1 MTFDQ
6 WLSLGIWLSAAT
18 SVALLAVGLQVPVRL
33 GWRDDLAKLTLANR
47 RLMWGY
53 ATFVALT
60 FVGFGVVT
68 ALLHGQMLA
77 GDHEAGVVATLM
89 AIWWTARIAHDGIS
103 LRHAPW
109 PSGAQ
114 YVAAHALLLV
124 GFMGMAAVYWTVS
137 IRALAR

>member
-6 WLSLGIWLSAAT
+6 WLSLGIRLSAAT
-18 SVALLAVGLQVPVRL
+18 SLSLLLVGLQVPGRL
-33 GWRDDLAKLTLANR
+33 GWREDLAKLTDPNR

-68 ALLHGQMLA
+68 VVLHDPMLA
-77 GDHEAGVVATLM
+77 GDREAGVIAGLM
-89 AIWWTARIAHDGIS
+89 AVWWTARLALDAIS

-109 PSGAQ
+109 PAGIGFA
-114 YVAAHALLLV
+114 VAHVLLLV
-124 GFMGMAAVYWTVS
+124 GFVGMAAVYWTVCA
-137 IRALAR
+137 RALI

>member
-18 SVALLAVGLQVPVRL
+18 SLALLPVGLQVPARL
-33 GWRDDLAKLTLANR
+33 GWREDLAKLTVANR

-53 ATFVALT
+53 ATFIALT

-68 ALLHGQMLA
+68 LALHGQMLA
-77 GDHEAGVVATLM
+77 GDREAGVIAALM
-89 AIWWTARIAHDGIS
+89 AVWWTARLALDAIS

-109 PSGAQ
+109 PPGAR
-114 YVAAHALLLV
+114 YVVAHALLLA
-124 GFMGMAAVYWTVS
+124 GFTGMAAVYWTVFA
-137 IRALAR
+137 RAIT

>member
-18 SVALLAVGLQVPVRL
+18 SLALLPVGLQVPIRL
-33 GWRDDLAKLTLANR
+33 GWREDLAKLTEANR

-53 ATFVALT
+53 ATFIALT

-68 ALLHGQMLA
+68 LALHSQMLA
-77 GDHEAGVVATLM
+77 GDREAGVIAALM
-89 AIWWTARIAHDGIS
+89 AVWWTARLALDAIS

-109 PSGAQ
+109 PSGAR
-114 YVAAHALLLV
+114 YAVAHALLLV
-124 GFMGMAAVYWTVS
+124 GFTGMAAVYWTVFT
-137 IRALAR
+137 RAIT